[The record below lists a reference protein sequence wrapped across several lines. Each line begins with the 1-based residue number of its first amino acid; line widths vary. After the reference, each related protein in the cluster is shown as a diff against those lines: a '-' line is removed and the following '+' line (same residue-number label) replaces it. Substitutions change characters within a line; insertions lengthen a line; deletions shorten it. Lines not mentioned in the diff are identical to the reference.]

1 MSYYK
6 NITNLLDLFCSVVG
20 IVVRT
25 FVLANICLVG
35 EKAKIVHFISKNKVF
50 KILFIKVY
58 HFHPPHSTTPY
69 PPSPITYHHYN
80 SPSPKTTNHNKII
93 PSTTLQPLPHPTN
106 YTTLQ
111 NHKTN
116 QPTFYHNPPPPKK
129 IYKIKHYTQLKPKT
143 SKTNYKT
150 IPPPPIQHN
159 TKKSTLQHTHKT
171 KI

>member
-1 MSYYK
+1 MEYRSTK
-6 NITNLLDLFCSVVG
+6 ILQFCWIYFV
-20 IVVRT
+20 ILWYCVRT

-35 EKAKIVHFISKNKVF
+35 EKAKIIHFISKNKIF
-50 KILFIKVY
+50 FFLYKRAY
-58 HFHPPHSTTPY
+58 HFPHHTL
-69 PPSPITYHHYN
+69 PPSPITYHHHN
-80 SPSPKTTNHNKII
+80 STSPKTTNHNKII

-106 YTTLQ
+106 HTTLP

-116 QPTFYHNPPPPKK
+116 QPTLYHYPPPPKK
-129 IYKIKHYTQLKPKT
+129 IYKIKHYTQPKPKT